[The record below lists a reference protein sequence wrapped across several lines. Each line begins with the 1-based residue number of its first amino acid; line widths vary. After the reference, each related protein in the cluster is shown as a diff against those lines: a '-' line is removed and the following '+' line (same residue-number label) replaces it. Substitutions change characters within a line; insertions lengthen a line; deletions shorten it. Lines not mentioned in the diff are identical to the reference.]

1 MRSAGSRHS
10 KNFDLGE
17 RLERYREG
25 IEFDPRAV
33 AGKWLE
39 THGTGCRSVQVD
51 LGCGK
56 GAFTIESARRHR
68 DILFIGIDH
77 EPFCIV
83 YAAQKK
89 VECRLP
95 NVMFVVASAVEIPH
109 LFGTGE
115 VEKIHLNFPT
125 PFPRKKVAHKRV
137 VNYERLLDY
146 RNVLRPDGIVQL
158 RTDSQPLRDFTLTQL
173 EIAGYH
179 VIANAEDA
187 HEDPAFRTEPMTEYE
202 ERLCE
207 QGATIL
213 GVQAQLGPLPEH
225 VEQTAPLGL
234 VHYLPDDLAS
244 MTYVPYGMGPT
255 VENLLNAQRK
265 QQRREGRRQ

>member
-39 THGTGCRSVQVD
+39 THGTGCRYVQVD

-125 PFPRKKVAHKRV
+125 PFPRKKVAHKRA

-146 RNVLRPDGIVQL
+146 RDILRPD
-158 RTDSQPLRDFTLTQL
+158 RQPALARLHAHAARDRRLSRDRKC
-173 EIAGYH
+173 G
-179 VIANAEDA
+179 
-187 HEDPAFRTEPMTEYE
+187 
-202 ERLCE
+202 ER
-207 QGATIL
+207 
-213 GVQAQLGPLPEH
+213 P
-225 VEQTAPLGL
+225 
-234 VHYLPDDLAS
+234 
-244 MTYVPYGMGPT
+244 
-255 VENLLNAQRK
+255 
-265 QQRREGRRQ
+265 